1 MRRRL
6 RRSPLSLSASVLAW
20 SVVAALTWA
29 TLATAAAP
37 ARPADPMTWPVPTP
51 AEAAAR
57 EAAGEAFTRDLVAML
72 RARPEPR
79 FQLAAAVLLVDG
91 TRDGRAEGEALFAR
105 IRAGSDDP
113 VLLHLAANGCR
124 FDAATCDADGA
135 LDALLAR
142 HPRDAEAIF
151 LALDRAKRRGD
162 APAFDPLLQ
171 ALSEAEFSHGHVWS
185 WYRWWTEV
193 FGLKADDP
201 RLPMIAG
208 SLAVDARPLPA
219 EIAIGSAA
227 FGRAMAVPW
236 VGRGTLREGCTAALA
251 DPALAARLPTCRAI
265 AAWLRDRG
273 PSGSDQFAGF
283 RLGWIVAVDDAERTR
298 LEQEWRRRE
307 WRARMTAYEGVPAQH
322 PDGLAG
328 WRRDEARLF
337 ALLLKHDTEA
347 AARAAFLIALGL
359 PLEPPADYRPMR
371 LLAELI
377 PAPTPR

>member
-1 MRRRL
+1 MRARPLRRRGTG
-6 RRSPLSLSASVLAW
+6 RRTVTLGAIATGLLSI
-20 SVVAALTWA
+20 
-29 TLATAAAP
+29 AAA
-37 ARPADPMTWPVPTP
+37 AGAATDRRGDPMTWPVPTP

-57 EAAGEAFTRDLVAML
+57 EAAGEAFTRDLVAAL

-113 VLLHLAANGCR
+113 LVLHFAANGCR

-142 HPRDAEAIF
+142 DPRDAEAIF
-151 LALDRAKRRGD
+151 LALDRVKRRGD
-162 APAFDPLLQ
+162 TAAFDPLLQ
-171 ALSEAEFSHGHVWS
+171 ALLQAEFSHGHIWS
-185 WYRWWTEV
+185 WHRWWTEA
-193 FGLKADDP
+193 FGLMADDP

-227 FGRAMAVPW
+227 FGRAMAVPF

-251 DPALAARLPTCRAI
+251 DPALAARLPTCRKV

-283 RLGWIVAVDDAERTR
+283 RLGWVVAVDDAERAR
-298 LEQEWRRRE
+298 LEQDWRRRE
-307 WRARMTAYEGVPAQH
+307 WRARMTAHEGDPAQH

-328 WRRDEARLF
+328 WRRDVARHL
-337 ALLLKHDTEA
+337 ALQLEHDTEA
-347 AARAAFLIALGL
+347 AARAAFLSELGL
-359 PLEPPADYRPMR
+359 PLEPPADYRPTQS
-371 LLAELI
+371 LAELI
-377 PAPTPR
+377 PAPAPR

>member
-1 MRRRL
+1 MRPPDRRDRAS
-6 RRSPLSLSASVLAW
+6 RR
-20 SVVAALTWA
+20 VAALLCSVMLCA
-29 TLATAAAP
+29 GSAAFAADRTP
-37 ARPADPMTWPVPTP
+37 PRPADPMTWPVPTP

-57 EAAGEAFTRDLVAML
+57 EAAGEAFTRDLVAKL

-105 IRAGSDDP
+105 IRAGNNDP
-113 VLLHLAANGCR
+113 LVLHFAANGCR

-142 HPRDAEAIF
+142 DPRDAEAIF

-162 APAFDPLLQ
+162 AAAFDPLLQ
-171 ALSEAEFSHGHVWS
+171 ALSGAEFSHGHIWS

-193 FGLKADDP
+193 FGLMGDDP
-201 RLPMIAG
+201 RVPMLGG
-208 SLAVDARPLPA
+208 SAAVDARPLPA

-227 FGRAMAVPW
+227 FGRAMAVPF
-236 VGRGTLREGCTAALA
+236 VGRGTLRDGCTAALA
-251 DPALAARLPTCRAI
+251 EPAFAARLPPCRKV

-283 RLGWIVAVDDAERTR
+283 RLGWVVAVDDAERAR
-298 LEQEWRRRE
+298 LEQDWRRRE
-307 WRARMTAYEGVPAQH
+307 WRARMTAHEGVPAQH

-328 WRRDEARLF
+328 WRRDVARLF
-337 ALLLKHDTEA
+337 ALLLTHDTEA
-347 AARAAFLIALGL
+347 AARAAFLAELGL
-359 PLEPPADYRPMR
+359 PLEPPADYRSMQR
-371 LLAELI
+371 LAELI
-377 PAPTPR
+377 PASAPR